1 MKTKTL
7 FIVIFALLII
17 VVLYITTKYA
27 EELQKISTQS
37 SNSYVS
43 NVAPTPKLVTPP
55 ITYSLFKG
63 TYNGTP
69 SFDINYIQGW
79 TMTSASE
86 TPNSESATFKSVT
99 NSETITVYS
108 KCQSMTP
115 YTGKVSSSGASSGGS
130 ITKETEGLYTGY
142 LVSSKNILSFY
153 NPGFSLVLNYS
164 STQKIQVLDSL
175 LKSLVLYNQF
185 QNCK

>member
-7 FIVIFALLII
+7 FIVIFALLIV

-43 NVAPTPKLVTPP
+43 NVAPTQKLVVPP

-63 TYNGTP
+63 TYNGSP
-69 SFDINYIQGW
+69 SFDINYIKGW
-79 TMTSASE
+79 TMTSATE
-86 TPNSESATFKSVT
+86 TPNSESAIFKDATST
-99 NSETITVYS
+99 NTETITVYS

-115 YTGKVSSSGASSGGS
+115 YTTAKGSLSGS
-130 ITKETEGLYTGY
+130 KETEGSYTGY
-142 LVSSKNILSFY
+142 LVSNKSSVSFY
-153 NPGFSLVLNYS
+153 NPGFSLVLNYT
-164 STQKIQVLDSL
+164 STQRMQVLDNL

>member
-63 TYNGTP
+63 TYNGTQ
-69 SFDINYIQGW
+69 SFNINYIQGW
-79 TMTSASE
+79 TMASAVE
-86 TPNSESATFKSVT
+86 TPSSESATFKDSSST
-99 NSETITVYS
+99 NTETITVYS
-108 KCQSMTP
+108 KCQSMTA
-115 YTGKVSSSGASSGGS
+115 YNTRNGAGSVS
-130 ITKETEGLYTGY
+130 KETEGLYTGY
-142 LVSSKNILSFY
+142 LVSNKNLVSFY
-153 NPGFSLVLNYS
+153 NPGFSLVLNYNNIQR
-164 STQKIQVLDSL
+164 TQVLDSI

-185 QNCK
+185 QTCK